1 MTAPLTIRETL
12 LVFHREMARVDTNTK
27 NLADIDAE
35 IKRVALADA
44 PFASALLEAER
55 VRVESRIVEYQ
66 NDAIRTAAALLCLRT
81 GEGGE
86 CDIDKPAI
94 RPKGKPTKAESA
106 ARGVK
111 DTDQP
116 ADRPA
121 FAKSPKS
128 PTGDPQADATLATA
142 ADAFVAT
149 ISDDRTPEQARLVL
163 ADRGWHVGD
172 MDLLTPTALIE
183 VARRCLRPEQ
193 TETNADGS
201 VTVAG
206 GEVIS

>member
-1 MTAPLTIRETL
+1 MTTPSIRETL
-12 LVFHREMARVDTNTK
+12 LAFARDMARVATNQK
-27 NLADIDAE
+27 NLDDINNE
-35 IKRVALADA
+35 LRLLAA
-44 PFASALLEAER
+44 SPVPFAQALLETER
-55 VRVESRIVEYQ
+55 SRVMRRIDEYER
-66 NDAIRTAAALLCLRT
+66 DAIQTAAALLCLRT
-81 GEGGE
+81 GNDGE

>member
-1 MTAPLTIRETL
+1 MTTPSIRETL
-12 LVFHREMARVDTNTK
+12 LAFARDMARVATNQK
-27 NLADIDAE
+27 NLDDINNE
-35 IKRVALADA
+35 LRLLAA
-44 PFASALLEAER
+44 SPVPFAQALLETER
-55 VRVESRIVEYQ
+55 SRVMRRIDEYER
-66 NDAIRTAAALLCLRT
+66 DAIQTAAALLCLRT

-121 FAKSPKS
+121 FAKSPES